1 MSPNQDDKSGSFA
14 SQSSD
19 REIGAAGTPAPPRSG
34 SARSFLRLV
43 AKFLLPVIVL
53 GAAGGSYVY
62 LKSTK
67 PEVKQRAQREKA
79 WPVKSMVAAFT
90 DHQPVLKL
98 YGVTVSG
105 RRVEMRA
112 LVQGEIIEVGTQLRE
127 GGFFKKGDLLVKID
141 PFQFEGAIV
150 EANAQLAEAEARLSE
165 IEASIT
171 LERDA
176 LKFEIEQLEIA
187 KRDLER
193 AIPLA
198 AKGTVSKKLA
208 DDRRLIVSQRRQ
220 SLQNRQNN
228 LKVQAAKASQQRAA
242 MRRLSWRVDQ
252 AKRNLRDTVLKAPF
266 ASYVTSVNAEIGR
279 IVSVNDRVATL
290 LDKGWIDVSFTL
302 SDSQYGRI
310 LSSEKTVAG
319 RDVEILWYV
328 GNRPFIYKAKI
339 ERVSAEISSESGGV
353 QVYARLTD
361 SEGGAPIRAGAFV
374 EVRVPD
380 QHYKNVLRIPQTAL
394 YDGDKV
400 YVIIDSRLQQRKIEV
415 VGAAG
420 TDILIR
426 GPIKAGER
434 ILLTRLS
441 TVGEGIKVRDVTS
454 GEGNDVKT
462 SSSGQPGAYKR
473 TAKSKGGGGTANTK
487 DNAGKAKPWTRR

>member
-1 MSPNQDDKSGSFA
+1 
-14 SQSSD
+14 
-19 REIGAAGTPAPPRSG
+19 
-34 SARSFLRLV
+34 LV
-43 AKFLLPVIVL
+43 
-53 GAAGGSYVY
+53 
-62 LKSTK
+62 
-67 PEVKQRAQREKA
+67 
-79 WPVKSMVAAFT
+79 
-90 DHQPVLKL
+90 
-98 YGVTVSG
+98 
-105 RRVEMRA
+105 
-112 LVQGEIIEVGTQLRE
+112 
-127 GGFFKKGDLLVKID
+127 
-141 PFQFEGAIV
+141 
-150 EANAQLAEAEARLSE
+150 
-165 IEASIT
+165 
-171 LERDA
+171 
-176 LKFEIEQLEIA
+176 
-187 KRDLER
+187 
-193 AIPLA
+193 
-198 AKGTVSKKLA
+198 
-208 DDRRLIVSQRRQ
+208 VSQRRQ

-361 SEGGAPIRAGAFV
+361 SERGAPIRAGAFV

-426 GPIKAGER
+426 GPIKAGEH

-487 DNAGKAKPWTRR
+487 DNAGKAKPWARR